1 MGYHQTAW
9 LLKKEKFYGTYFEI
23 PRTNFVARYIMTV
36 GLNLPTK
43 TIVNKYDCN
52 LHDNNV

>member
-9 LLKKEKFYGTYFEI
+9 LLKKEKFYGTYYEI
-23 PRTNFVARYIMTV
+23 PRTHFVARYIMTV